1 MISSH
6 SLHRVPAEYLHS
18 TPVNGEAGGVFTGTC
33 PKLTA
38 GAEADGI
45 IHAGWRSVN
54 GCSVQLVD
62 STL

>member
-6 SLHRVPAEYLHS
+6 SLHRVPAEYVHS
-18 TPVNGEAGGVFTGTC
+18 TPVNGEAGVFFSAVY

-45 IHAGWRSVN
+45 IHAG
-54 GCSVQLVD
+54 
-62 STL
+62 